1 MKLPFLPR
9 RFWPS
14 AAASLF
20 TITAIV
26 GGVVLLQ
33 PFLVQ
38 MATAQ
43 GRPSGDLDVVKL
55 RDNVYIIAGAG
66 GNITVHIGQEGIVL
80 VDTGTAASADKVI
93 AELNR
98 LTQGKVRYIINTG
111 ADADHVGG
119 NGAIAK
125 VGRTLFPGGGGGGGG
140 VGEAV
145 TNNGGAAILAHDNVN
160 LRMSAP
166 TGKQSAFPTTDWPTE
181 TFTGKGK
188 SVYLNGDGIQAM
200 QQPAAHSDADSIV
213 FFRRADVIAA
223 GDVFD
228 MNRFPVIDIDN
239 GGSIQGEI
247 DALNRLL
254 DLAIPPVPL
263 VWVDA
268 RTLIVPGHGR
278 VADHADLTEYRDM
291 VTIIRDRIQD
301 LMKQGMTLDQVKK
314 ANPTQGYRKRWGA
327 ESGQWTTDRFVEA
340 IYRGLSAKK

>member
-1 MKLPFLPR
+1 MRHIVKFPFLPR
-9 RFWPS
+9 KFWPS
-14 AAASLF
+14 AAVMLLLSAVF
-20 TITAIV
+20 A
-26 GGVVLLQ
+26 GGVLL
-33 PFLVQ
+33 PRTVR
-38 MATAQ
+38 AQ
-43 GRPSGDLDVVKL
+43 ARSAGDLEVVKL
-55 RDNVYIIAGAG
+55 RENVYMIAGAG
-66 GNITVHIGQEGIVL
+66 GNITVHIGAEGIVL
-80 VDTGTAASADKVI
+80 VDTGNAMSSEKVI
-93 AELNR
+93 AVLNR
-98 LTQGKVRYIINTG
+98 LTPGKVRYIINTG
-111 ADADHVGG
+111 ADGDHVGG

-188 SVYLNGDGIQAM
+188 SVYLNGDGIQAIHL
-200 QQPAAHSDADSIV
+200 PAAHSDADSLV
-213 FFRRADVIAA
+213 FFRRADVISS

-228 MNRFPVIDIDN
+228 MNRFPVIDLEN
-239 GGSIQGEI
+239 GGGIQGEL

-254 DLAIPPVPL
+254 DMTVAPVPL

-301 LMKQGMTLDQVKK
+301 MAKQGMTLDQIKK

-327 ESGQWTTDRFVEA
+327 ESGSWTTDMFVEA
-340 IYRGLSAKK
+340 IYKTLPGKK